1 MSKKIVIYTRDR
13 EIIAKLIENGK
24 DICQASAKCHADDK
38 FDFYKGA
45 KLAVDRLEREYKK
58 SKQDILTQKKVFKE
72 FVDGNI
78 DICVHDYEIDDFANK
93 FYDLYLKEHIISPKD
108 LIYLKL
114 SFYKSASQ
122 YNDRTLY
129 VKVSTSIY
137 KHLEVMN
144 FPGHNRQYRTFEF
157 ISSLPVE

>member
-24 DICQASAKCHADDK
+24 AICQASAKCHADDK

-58 SKQDILTQKKVFKE
+58 PKQDTLTQKKVFKE
-72 FVDGNI
+72 FVDGDVDVCI
-78 DICVHDYEIDDFANK
+78 RDYEIDEFVNK
-93 FYDLYLKEHIISPKD
+93 LYDLCVKD
-108 LIYLKL
+108 YPAFCLDRREFKL
-114 SFYKSASQ
+114 PLYKAASQ

-129 VKVSTSIY
+129 VKITKSII
-137 KHLEVMN
+137 KHFEAMN
-144 FPGHNRQYRTFEF
+144 TPGFNREYRTFEF

>member
-13 EIIAKLIENGK
+13 EVIAKIIENGK

-38 FDFYKGA
+38 FDFYTGA
-45 KLAVDRLEREYKK
+45 KLAVNRLEREYKK

-72 FVDGNI
+72 FVNGDI
-78 DICVHDYEIDDFANK
+78 DICIRDYEIDEFADEL
-93 FYDLYLKEHIISPKD
+93 YDLYLTDDPSWSLD
-108 LIYLKL
+108 RIYFKL
-114 SFYKSASQ
+114 SLFRGASQ

-129 VKVSTSIY
+129 VKMSKSII
-137 KHLEVMN
+137 KHFEASN
-144 FPGHNRQYRTFEF
+144 TPGYNRQYWTYEF